1 MKCPYCQNFDT
12 SVIDTTKDK
21 HGGIRRRRRC
31 DACNQRFSTYERPIL
46 TTPLLIKRDGTR
58 EQFDREK
65 LLAGLR
71 MACSK
76 RPIPAARIEKLVN
89 DIEADL
95 QKRGRSEVNSRIV
108 GDLAV
113 KGLKEIDHIAYIRYA
128 IVYLRMDDLHSIR
141 EEIDHLLTE
150 EEEN

>member
-1 MKCPYCQNFDT
+1 MRCPYCDQEKT
-12 SVIDTTKDK
+12 RVIDTGHDTR
-21 HGGIRRRRRC
+21 GGTRRRRVC
-31 DACNQRFSTYERPIL
+31 DNCQQRFSSYERPIL
-46 TTPLLIKRDGTR
+46 ATPLLIKKDGTR
-58 EQFDREK
+58 EEFDREK

-76 RPIPAARIEKLVN
+76 RPIPAARLDKLIN
-89 DIEADL
+89 EIEADL
-95 QKRGRSEVNSRIV
+95 QKRGRSEVSSRIV

-150 EEEN
+150 EEN

>member
-1 MKCPYCQNFDT
+1 
-12 SVIDTTKDK
+12 
-21 HGGIRRRRRC
+21 
-31 DACNQRFSTYERPIL
+31 L

-58 EQFDREK
+58 EEFDREK

-76 RPIPAARIEKLVN
+76 RPIPAARLDKLVN
-89 DIEADL
+89 EIEADL
-95 QKRGRSEVNSRIV
+95 QKRGRSEVSSRIV

-150 EEEN
+150 EEN

>member
-1 MKCPYCQNFDT
+1 MKCPYCQNLNT

-21 HGGIRRRRRC
+21 HGYIRRRRRC
-31 DACNQRFSTYERPIL
+31 DVCDQRFSTYERPIL

-58 EQFDREK
+58 EEFDREK

-76 RPIPAARIEKLVN
+76 RPIPAARLDKLIN
-89 DIEADL
+89 EIEADL
-95 QKRGRSEVNSRIV
+95 QKRGRSEVSSRIV

-150 EEEN
+150 EEN